1 MAGQLGGL
9 DVIRP
14 ELIAQIRRARELIWS
29 AGVVAGGGWLIW
41 QGGYLLTPVGSAVM
55 LLGAALGVM
64 AFRRMRFAQ
73 DIDAPGVVE
82 VDEGQIGYLGPTVGG
97 YVSLPELA
105 ELRLITMRGRRLW
118 RLKQTDGQTILIP
131 VDAAGADRL
140 FDAFASLPG
149 MDSGALVAAL
159 GRLDPA
165 QEGETLPVTNTTI
178 PEMRLIWRRR
188 GAGVVVNS

>member
-1 MAGQLGGL
+1 M
-9 DVIRP
+9 IRP
-14 ELIAQIRRARELIWS
+14 ELIAQIRRAHEVIWA
-29 AGVVAGGGWLIW
+29 AGVGSVGAWLIW
-41 QGGYLLTPVGSAVM
+41 LGGYLLVPIGSMAM

-64 AFRRMRFAQ
+64 AWRRMRFAQ

-82 VDEGQIGYLGPTVGG
+82 VDEGQISYLGPTVGG
-97 YVSLPELA
+97 SVSLPELA
-105 ELRLITMRGRRLW
+105 ELRLITLRGHRLW

-159 GRLDPA
+159 GRPTTAASA
-165 QEGETLPVTNTTI
+165 QFLPVSAAAG

-188 GAGVVVNS
+188 GTGVAVQS